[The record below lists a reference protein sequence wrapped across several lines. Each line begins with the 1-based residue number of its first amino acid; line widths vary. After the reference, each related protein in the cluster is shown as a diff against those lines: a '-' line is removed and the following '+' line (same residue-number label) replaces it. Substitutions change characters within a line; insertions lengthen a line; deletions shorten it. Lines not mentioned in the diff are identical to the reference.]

1 MLTPYWPMY
10 YVYCMRIRICI
21 LMAYWARVWQRMDG
35 VLNAYF
41 SLYQA
46 RVLLSVS
53 LHVSVHVLSMVCFD
67 MYHDCIS
74 LVLQRVLL
82 TCIITRIMERVLC
95 YVSSLVLW
103 RIGQIPAPCTEIRA
117 QYAIRK
123 QNMPPQQQCL
133 SVERRILIILV

>member
-1 MLTPYWPMY
+1 MY
-10 YVYCMRIRICI
+10 
-21 LMAYWARVWQRMDG
+21 LDG
-35 VLNAYF
+35 VLDPRMAGYGWRIECVF
-41 SLYQA
+41 QLVSGTRIVERIAA
-46 RVLLSVS
+46 RICACIKHGVFR
-53 LHVSVHVLSMVCFD
+53 HVAL

-95 YVSSLVLW
+95 YVSSLLLW
-103 RIGQIPAPCTEIRA
+103 RIGQTPAPCTEIRA